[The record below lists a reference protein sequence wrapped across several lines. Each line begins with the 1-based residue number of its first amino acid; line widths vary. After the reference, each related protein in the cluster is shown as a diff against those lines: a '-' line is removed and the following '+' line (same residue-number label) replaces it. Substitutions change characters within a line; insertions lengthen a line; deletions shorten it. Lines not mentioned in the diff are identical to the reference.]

1 MLPNFIFRIERWK
14 FNKKYGVYV
23 STEGRV
29 KTKDKKIRKVLI
41 DSKKGYCRV
50 KTEKGV
56 IALHRL
62 VMITWK
68 PEKNMENLT
77 VDHLNH
83 NKRDNSLKNLEW
95 VTREENTRRAKL
107 DYFLESKVKTEN
119 NNTND
124 EANLVCL
131 NGFVFSKE
139 DAFKFIKQCDNNSSV
154 SNDTIK
160 KGIKKALS
168 GSNKGKYSGI
178 HITKVEE
185 EV

>member
-1 MLPNFIFRIERWK
+1 MLPNFIFRLERWK
-14 FNKKYGVYV
+14 FNKEYGVYV

-29 KTKDKKIRKVLI
+29 KTKNKKTRKVLI
-41 DSKKGYCRV
+41 DGRKGYCRV
-50 KTEKGV
+50 KTEKGIV
-56 IALHRL
+56 ALHRL

-68 PEKNMENLT
+68 PVKNMERLT

-83 NKRDNSLKNLEW
+83 NKRDNSLRNLEW
-95 VTREENTRRAKL
+95 VTKEENARRASL
-107 DYFLESKVKTEN
+107 DYFLESKIKTEEN
-119 NNTND
+119 ND
-124 EANLVCL
+124 LVCL

-139 DAFKFIKQCDNNSSV
+139 DAFKFIKQCGNNPSIN
-154 SNDTIK
+154 NDTIK

-178 HITKVEE
+178 HITKVKE